1 LGGFTS
7 LLWLFVTKT
16 FTHAVLKV
24 TKSLTQMDAE
34 TGGLLEEASWLLDM
48 GVLPNT
54 NSASRG
60 IGYQEV
66 WSLSSLLIRV
76 SSANSWPL
84 HIVAFRLIDQCFV
97 EILPMQCHV
106 SRK

>member
-1 LGGFTS
+1 M
-7 LLWLFVTKT
+7 LWVFVTKM

-24 TKSLTQMDAE
+24 TKSLTQVDAE

-84 HIVAFRLIDQCFV
+84 HIVAFRLIDQCFGNPTYAMPCFQKIIV
-97 EILPMQCHV
+97 C
-106 SRK
+106 

>member
-1 LGGFTS
+1 LGGFAS
-7 LLWLFVTKT
+7 LLWLFATKT
-16 FTHAVLKV
+16 FTHAV
-24 TKSLTQMDAE
+24 TESLTQVDAE

-66 WSLSSLLIRV
+66 WSLSSLPSRV
-76 SSANSWPL
+76 SSANSSPL
-84 HIVAFRLIDQCFV
+84 HIVAIRLIDQCFV